1 MKQRSL
7 HTFNIT
13 AKQIGTLPTYWSA
26 ISLGN
31 DRAPECLG
39 GFPSP
44 G

>member
-7 HTFNIT
+7 PTFNIT
-13 AKQIGTLPTYWSA
+13 AKQIGTLPACWSM

-31 DRAPECLG
+31 DRAPEYLG
-39 GFPSP
+39 GLASL